1 MAKSRKRLK
10 IMHAMW
16 KYDSQW
22 EQVVSK
28 SPRLCDRRLRS
39 LGFEDGAEWM
49 LNEVLHH
56 LRKKKYVC
64 DKLRREGNTDA
75 EKTMP
80 TFASAVYSRII
91 KDLGEWKPE

>member
-1 MAKSRKRLK
+1 MAKSRKRFK
-10 IMHAMW
+10 IRHAMTR
-16 KYDSQW
+16 YDSQW
-22 EQVVSK
+22 EQVISE
-28 SPRLCDRRLRS
+28 SPRLCNRRLRS

-64 DKLRREGNTDA
+64 DKIRREGKTDA
-75 EKTMP
+75 EKNVP
-80 TFASAVYSRII
+80 TFVSAIYSYLI